1 MTEAAALPSAKPGRS
16 LWTSAWARLGANR
29 AAMAS
34 VLVLAA
40 IALASIFGPM
50 LSTHPYDRI
59 YPDYVGV
66 PARLSTYPTEAMIEP
81 GLARAASRMR
91 AKVETFTI
99 TGSVLHVRLSAV
111 RPIDD
116 RMLAAFERSDLFDRA
131 RVIERH
137 TGGVTLEVPIEPNR
151 FLFGTDQNGRDLLAR
166 TLYAGRISL
175 AIGLLAS
182 LVALVIGV
190 VYGAT
195 AGYLGG
201 RIDDAMMRAVDI
213 LYALPFIFF
222 VIMLVV
228 FFGRNFILMFIAVG
242 AIEWLDM
249 ARIVRG
255 QTLSIKRQEYVA
267 AAEALGVSTAGIIRR
282 HIIPNTLG
290 PVIVYMTLLVPKVI
304 LLESFLSF
312 LGLGVQEPMTSWGV
326 LIAEGA
332 RSIQS
337 DPGRLLFPASVPDRN
352 PVRTEFPRRRAAGC
366 ARSEGKVK
374 QCAALHPLSPLIF
387 STGRGLG

>member
-1 MTEAAALPSAKPGRS
+1 MSEAAPSAAKPGRS

-34 VLVLAA
+34 ILVLAA
-40 IALASIFGPM
+40 VALASLFGPM
-50 LSTHPYDRI
+50 LTTHPYDHI

-99 TGSVLHVRLSAV
+99 TDEVLSVRMSAV

-137 TGGVTLEVPIEPNR
+137 AGGVTLEVPIERHR

-190 VYGAT
+190 LFGAT

-228 FFGRNFILMFIAVG
+228 FFGRNFILMFVAVG

-255 QTLSIKRQEYVA
+255 QT
-267 AAEALGVSTAGIIRR
+267 
-282 HIIPNTLG
+282 
-290 PVIVYMTLLVPKVI
+290 
-304 LLESFLSF
+304 
-312 LGLGVQEPMTSWGV
+312 
-326 LIAEGA
+326 
-332 RSIQS
+332 
-337 DPGRLLFPASVPDRN
+337 
-352 PVRTEFPRRRAAGC
+352 
-366 ARSEGKVK
+366 
-374 QCAALHPLSPLIF
+374 
-387 STGRGLG
+387 

>member
-1 MTEAAALPSAKPGRS
+1 MSDTISLSKPAGS
-16 LWTSAWARLGANR
+16 LWADARARLFANR
-29 AAMAS
+29 AAVGGIVMLA
-34 VLVLAA
+34 LVT
-40 IALASIFGPM
+40 LASIVGPM
-50 LSTHPYDRI
+50 FSPHAHDRV
-59 YPDYVGV
+59 YSEYVGV
-66 PARLSTYPTEAMIEP
+66 PARLGLYPASGMIEP
-81 GLARAASRMR
+81 AAARVASRMR
-91 AKVETFTI
+91 AKVEGIAERGDRVEI
-99 TGSVLHVRLSAV
+99 TLTSTRA
-111 RPIDD
+111 IDD
-116 RMLAAFERSDLFDRA
+116 RALAGFERSDIFGKASVTERRA
-131 RVIERH
+131 N
-137 TGGVTLEVPIEPNR
+137 GVVVSVPIKRQR
-151 FLFGTDQNGRDLLAR
+151 FLFGTDQNGRDLFTR

-182 LVALVIGV
+182 GVALIIGV
-190 VYGAT
+190 IYGAV
-195 AGYLGG
+195 AGYVGG
-201 RIDDAMMRAVDI
+201 RIDDAMMRVVDI

-228 FFGRNFILMFIAVG
+228 FFGRNFILMFLAVG

-267 AAEALGVSTAGIIRR
+267 AAEALGVGPVGILRR

-290 PVIVYMTLLVPKVI
+290 PVTVYVTLLVPKVI

-337 DPGRLLFPASVPDRN
+337 DPGRLLFPAAFLTVTLFALNFIGDGLRDALDPKDR
-352 PVRTEFPRRRAAGC
+352 
-366 ARSEGKVK
+366 
-374 QCAALHPLSPLIF
+374 
-387 STGRGLG
+387 

>member
-1 MTEAAALPSAKPGRS
+1 MSDAISLHAPARS
-16 LWTSAWARLGANR
+16 LWVDARARLLANR
-29 AAMAS
+29 AAVAGIVMLA
-34 VLVLAA
+34 LVT
-40 IALASIFGPM
+40 LASIFGPM
-50 LSTHPYDRI
+50 ISPHAHDRV
-59 YPDYVGV
+59 YSEYVGV
-66 PARLSTYPTEAMIEP
+66 PARLGLYPAPGTIEP
-81 GLARAASRMR
+81 AANRVASRMR
-91 AKVETFTI
+91 ARVESIAEQGDRVEI
-99 TGSVLHVRLSAV
+99 TLASTRV
-111 RPIDD
+111 IDD
-116 RMLAAFERSDLFDRA
+116 RALAGFERSDIFGKADVKERRA
-131 RVIERH
+131 N
-137 TGGVTLEVPIEPNR
+137 GVVVSVPIKRQR
-151 FLFGTDQNGRDLLAR
+151 FLFGTDQNGRDLFTR

-182 LVALVIGV
+182 GVALIIGV
-190 VYGAT
+190 IYGAV
-195 AGYLGG
+195 AGYVGG
-201 RIDDAMMRAVDI
+201 RIDDAMMRVVDI

-228 FFGRNFILMFIAVG
+228 FFGRNFILMFLAVG

-267 AAEALGVSTAGIIRR
+267 AAEALGVGPVGILRR

-290 PVIVYMTLLVPKVI
+290 PVIVYVTLLVPKVI

-337 DPGRLLFPASVPDRN
+337 DPGRLLFPAAFLTATLFALNFIGDGLRDALDPKDR
-352 PVRTEFPRRRAAGC
+352 
-366 ARSEGKVK
+366 
-374 QCAALHPLSPLIF
+374 
-387 STGRGLG
+387 